1 MSSEL
6 CLKRRCA
13 SINGLQ
19 GLGQPVHRTLQGST
33 WVSRHLLRPLQS
45 QCEAGKRQERRPLAE
60 PPLWRE
66 RQEQQERQGAGGGR
80 TAPSGSARSGRGARA
95 QQSGRAAE
103 RQSGRAPWAEAA
115 EGQRRQRGQRE
126 LAMRACVCVRACT
139 QQQCKGALP
148 DLQSE
153 TAALQSSS
161 RS

>member
-1 MSSEL
+1 MLAAAHLRALALLRLTS
-6 CLKRRCA
+6 LKR
-13 SINGLQ
+13 SI
-19 GLGQPVHRTLQGST
+19 S
-33 WVSRHLLRPLQS
+33 
-45 QCEAGKRQERRPLAE
+45 K
-60 PPLWRE
+60 
-66 RQEQQERQGAGGGR
+66 